1 MLSCIV
7 ITCCF
12 ILSLLHTNH
21 DASAFSPFSF
31 PAQKSF
37 LREKVSKYH
46 YLEEITF

>member
-7 ITCCF
+7 ITCC
-12 ILSLLHTNH
+12 SY
-21 DASAFSPFSF
+21 SAFFTQATTSF